1 MQLLNSAAVLLVL
14 TGTFLGLTLP
24 FGKLAF
30 AAGIAPSVWAFVISL
45 GAGTVLLA
53 AFLIMGKRPK
63 LNARMLR
70 YYIIAA
76 FVSYA
81 VPNLMTLSAI
91 PHLGSGYTGIM
102 YTLSPV
108 FTLLLSVL
116 LKLRSPNTLGLLGI
130 LVGFAGAVIVGSTRG
145 QVGQPADPFW
155 VVIGLLIPV
164 LLALGNVYR
173 TIDWPAGAD
182 PTELAACSHLMTAIM
197 LVPVI
202 FFMTGEFPIAPL
214 AGVPWLVVAQ
224 VLASACMFALYF
236 RLQAVGGPVYL
247 SQIGYVGAAVAL
259 LAGTLFLGEGYQFA
273 TWAGAAIITIGVLM
287 TTKAQRMEAKEPEV
301 TEAA

>member
-14 TGTFLGLTLP
+14 TGAFLGLTLP

-30 AAGIAPSVWAFVISL
+30 VAGVAPSLWAFVISL

-53 AFLIMGKRPK
+53 AFFVMGKRPQ
-63 LNARMLR
+63 LNAHMLR
-70 YYIIAA
+70 YYVITAL
-76 FVSYA
+76 VSYA

-108 FTLLLSVL
+108 FTLLFSVM
-116 LKLRSPNTLGLLGI
+116 LKLRRPNPLGLLGI
-130 LVGFAGAVIVGSTRG
+130 LVGFIGAVTVGFTRG
-145 QVGQPADPFW
+145 QVGQPAEPLW
-155 VVIGLLIPV
+155 VAIGLLIPV

-173 TIDWPAGAD
+173 TVDWPAGAD
-182 PTELAACSHLMTAIM
+182 PTELAAGSHLMTALLLI
-197 LVPVI
+197 PII
-202 FFMTGEFPIAPL
+202 FYMTGGFPVAPL
-214 AGVPWLVVAQ
+214 RGIPWLVVAQ
-224 VLASACMFALYF
+224 VVASACMFALYF

-259 LAGTLFLGEGYQFA
+259 LAGTLFLGEVYQLA
-273 TWAGAAIITIGVLM
+273 TWAGALIITIGVLM
-287 TTKAQRMEAKEPEV
+287 TTKAQRMEAKALV
-301 TEAA
+301 ATKAA

>member
-14 TGTFLGLTLP
+14 TGAFLGLTLP

-30 AAGIAPSVWAFVISL
+30 TAGIAPSLWAFVISL
-45 GAGTVLLA
+45 GAGAVLLMA
-53 AFLIMGKRPK
+53 LLGMGKRPR
-63 LNARMLR
+63 LNGRMVR
-70 YYIIAA
+70 YYVITALI
-76 FVSYA
+76 SYA

-116 LKLRSPNTLGLLGI
+116 FKMRSPNLLGLLGI
-130 LVGFAGAVIVGSTRG
+130 LVGFAGALIVALTRG
-145 QVGQPADPFW
+145 QVGQPAEPLW
-155 VVIGLLIPV
+155 VGIGLLIPV

-182 PTELAACSHLMTAIM
+182 PTELAAGSHLMTALLLLPI
-197 LVPVI
+197 I
-202 FFMTGEFPIAPL
+202 FSMTGGFPVAPL
-214 AGVPWLVVAQ
+214 ANVPWLVVAQ
-224 VLASACMFALYF
+224 VAASACMFALYF

-259 LAGTLFLGEGYQFA
+259 LAGTLFLGESYQLA
-273 TWAGAAIITIGVLM
+273 TWAGAVVITIGVLM
-287 TTKAQRMEAKEPEV
+287 TTKAQTMAARAVEAKQ
-301 TEAA
+301 AA

>member
-1 MQLLNSAAVLLVL
+1 MSFLNSAAVLLVL

-30 AAGIAPSVWAFVISL
+30 AAGIAPSLWAFVIST
-45 GAGTVLLA
+45 GAGTVLLT
-53 AFLIMGKRPK
+53 AFLVMGKRPRVSS
-63 LNARMLR
+63 RMLR
-70 YYIIAA
+70 YYVITALI
-76 FVSYA
+76 SYA
-81 VPNLMTLSAI
+81 IPNLMTLSAI

-116 LKLRSPNTLGLLGI
+116 FKMRRPNLLGLLGI
-130 LVGFAGAVIVGSTRG
+130 FVGFAGAVLVGFTRG
-145 QVGQPADPFW
+145 QVGQPADPLW
-155 VVIGLLIPV
+155 VGIGLLIPV

-173 TIDWPAGAD
+173 TIDWPDGAD
-182 PTELAACSHLMTAIM
+182 PTELAAGSHLTTALLLI
-197 LVPVI
+197 PVI
-202 FFMTGEFPIAPL
+202 FYMTGTFPVAPL
-214 AGVPWLVVAQ
+214 GDVPWLVFFQ

-259 LAGTLFLGEGYQFA
+259 LAGTLFLGEVYQLA
-273 TWAGAAIITIGVLM
+273 TWVGAIIITIGVLM
-287 TTKAQRMEAKEPEV
+287 TTRAQHMAAKAA
-301 TEAA
+301 

>member
-14 TGTFLGLTLP
+14 TGAFLGLTLP

-30 AAGIAPSVWAFVISL
+30 AAGIAPSLWAFVISL
-45 GAGTVLLA
+45 GAGTVLLT
-53 AFLIMGKRPK
+53 AFLVMGRRPR
-63 LNARMLR
+63 LSGRMLR
-70 YYIIAA
+70 YYVVTALI
-76 FVSYA
+76 SYA

-116 LKLRSPNTLGLLGI
+116 FKMRSPNLLGLLGI
-130 LVGFAGAVIVGSTRG
+130 FVGFTGAVIVGFMRG
-145 QVGQPADPFW
+145 QVGQPAEPLW
-155 VVIGLLIPV
+155 VGIGLLIPV

-182 PTELAACSHLMTAIM
+182 PTELAAGSHLMTALL
-197 LVPVI
+197 LVPI
-202 FFMTGEFPIAPL
+202 ILYMTRGFPVAPL
-214 AGVPWLVVAQ
+214 GRVPWLVVAQ

-259 LAGTLFLGEGYQFA
+259 LAGTLFLEESYHLA
-273 TWAGAAIITIGVLM
+273 TWAGAIVITVGVLM
-287 TTKAQRMEAKEPEV
+287 TTRAQTMAARAVEAKQ
-301 TEAA
+301 AA

>member
-14 TGTFLGLTLP
+14 TGAFLGLTLP

-30 AAGIAPSVWAFVISL
+30 AAGIAPSLWAFVISI

-53 AFLIMGKRPK
+53 AFLIMGKRPR
-63 LNARMLR
+63 LNVRMLR
-70 YYIIAA
+70 YYVITALI
-76 FVSYA
+76 SYA
-81 VPNLMTLSAI
+81 IPNLMTLSAI

-116 LKLRSPNTLGLLGI
+116 FKMRSPNLLGLLGI
-130 LVGFAGAVIVGSTRG
+130 FVGFAGAVIVGFTRG
-145 QVGQPADPFW
+145 QVGQPADPLW
-155 VVIGLLIPV
+155 VGIGLLIPV

-173 TIDWPAGAD
+173 TLDWPKGAD
-182 PTELAACSHLMTAIM
+182 PTELAAGSHLMTALI
-197 LVPVI
+197 LVPII
-202 FFMTGEFPIAPL
+202 FYATGSFPVAPL
-214 AGVPWLVVAQ
+214 GAVPWLVFAQ

-247 SQIGYVGAAVAL
+247 SQIGYVGAAIAL
-259 LAGTLFLGEGYQFA
+259 LAGTLFLGEVYQFA
-273 TWAGAAIITIGVLM
+273 TWGGAIIITLGVLM
-287 TTKAQRMEAKEPEV
+287 TTKAKV
-301 TEAA
+301 S